1 MVLTYGKY
9 IELMSALDE
18 HCNGALEKDELQ
30 NAIFDHYTKLYG
42 SFVAENTKG
51 VKRLFLIRFQK
62 TKNNKA
68 ARKLFRHFMNEEISD
83 KHLKRLKSCQK

>member
-9 IELMSALDE
+9 IELLSALDE
-18 HCNGALEKDELQ
+18 HCKGTLEKDNLQ
-30 NAIFDHYTKLYG
+30 NAIFDHYTGLYG
-42 SFVAENTKG
+42 SFVAENING

-68 ARKLFRHFMNEEISD
+68 ERKLFRHFMNEELSD
-83 KHLKRLKSCQK
+83 KRKKEE

>member
-9 IELMSALDE
+9 IGLMSALDE
-18 HCNGALEKDELQ
+18 HCNGALGKDELQ
-30 NAIFDHYTKLYG
+30 NAIFDHYAGLYG
-42 SFVAENTKG
+42 SFVAENING

-68 ARKLFRHFMNEEISD
+68 ERKLFRHFMNEE
-83 KHLKRLKSCQK
+83 LNNKRKKKNKLCQK